1 MCSFMWVL
9 EPILTKWQPVVACGW
24 AQIISRESVAMG
36 GGKEVSVWLIIFLLM
51 GLLREFQVKCWPQIA
66 LLRNHP
72 LEISRGWHWLDQ
84 VVKMATFAWSFVESV
99 AQPFIKGV
107 RINLS
112 RSPEN
117 RSAARKKIYLKSI
130 QYFTVFLLFF
140 FKQFFKIQFSSLPR
154 CQQSEKAFKEGD
166 DNVKGVPL
174 FSFISTIF
182 PINSTKIEFMDKPL
196 NWKDKIKTSTIILCD
211 RIICRA

>member
-9 EPILTKWQPVVACGW
+9 EQVWPVVAWSW
-24 AQIISRESVAMG
+24 AQIISRESLPESSVAMG
-36 GGKEVSVWLIIFLLM
+36 GGKEVSVWLTIFLLL

-84 VVKMATFAWSFVESV
+84 VVKMPTFAWSFVESV

-166 DNVKGVPL
+166 DNVKGIPFV
-174 FSFISTIF
+174 SFF
-182 PINSTKIEFMDKPL
+182 PQYFQ
-196 NWKDKIKTSTIILCD
+196 
-211 RIICRA
+211 

>member
-9 EPILTKWQPVVACGW
+9 EPILTKWQPVVAWSW
-24 AQIISRESVAMG
+24 AQIISRESLPESSVAMG
-36 GGKEVSVWLIIFLLM
+36 GGKEVSVWLTIFLLL

-140 FKQFFKIQFSSLPR
+140 LNSFLKSSFHLCPGV
-154 CQQSEKAFKEGD
+154 SK
-166 DNVKGVPL
+166 VKRRSKKGTIMSKVFLCFLL
-174 FSFISTIF
+174 FPQYFQ
-182 PINSTKIEFMDKPL
+182 
-196 NWKDKIKTSTIILCD
+196 
-211 RIICRA
+211 